1 MRVFLI
7 VMAGVALMSNYS
19 IANQTK
25 EIRTYFSVSEPIDPA
40 RVLTMEDTEM
50 SYALATTL
58 VDWDDSKQI
67 LSHLASRW
75 SVTSKALQFTLSD
88 NARWSDGNMI
98 TSEQVKQ
105 SLDRAKRV
113 YGHDLASFF
122 DSITAIKCPDSK
134 TVLLELSIENSAPAV
149 LKKLTEPMYGIV
161 RVHDHDKIDLSTT
174 SGPYYLSSHTD
185 HETVMKQNIHWVH
198 MDPGMA
204 AQIILRPN
212 SSGVNAQ
219 AILLSDTWPNL
230 VATHSLMGES
240 LLSNLKH
247 RGFVFW
253 ERNLDRTFLLT
264 SSNGRLNEADL
275 FQLFRFLQKNLDRS
289 EISQGL
295 TGYTLAQ
302 QLFPR
307 GSAMYA
313 ENLKCPDLP
322 SELPASLKGKRLNVL
337 ISPERVA
344 PEIRDGFARAITK
357 ATGVNPQFTQV
368 SLNQLSSAIKAG
380 HHDFYLGSVG
390 VADPNYE
397 GALSFFFETTPP
409 IIASGSGDQDL
420 AQRTAQIRK
429 EKSEG
434 NRLQAA
440 RDMLRDAVCYGH
452 FVPLFQYSTTV
463 IARPELDLSKIPS
476 TDESVSFSKVRFR

>member
-1 MRVFLI
+1 MRFLLLI
-7 VMAGVALMSNYS
+7 LVGVALMSNFS
-19 IANQTK
+19 VADQSK

-67 LSHLASRW
+67 ISRLAARWTVSEKTLEFRLSD
-75 SVTSKALQFTLSD
+75 KAL
-88 NARWSDGNMI
+88 WSDGQPI

-105 SLDRAKRV
+105 SLERARRK
-113 YGHDLASFF
+113 YGTDLKSFF
-122 DSITAIKCPDSK
+122 DSVTAIKTPDAK
-134 TVLLELSIENSAPAV
+134 TLVLELSVANSAPAV

-161 RVHDHDKIDLSTT
+161 RVVNHEQADLTTT
-174 SGPYYLSSHTD
+174 SGPYYLSTHTAQ
-185 HETVMKQNIHWVH
+185 ETVLKRNSHWVH
-198 MDPGMA
+198 FDSGMA
-204 AQIILRPN
+204 ERIILRK
-212 SSGVNAQ
+212 SATGVNAQ
-219 AILLSDTWPNL
+219 SLLISDSWPNL

-240 LLSNLKH
+240 LLASLKQ
-247 RGFVFW
+247 RGLIFW

-264 SSNGRLNEADL
+264 SMNGRLKEEEL
-275 FQLFRFLQKNLDRS
+275 FQLFRFLQKNIDRS
-289 EISQGL
+289 EISRGL
-295 TGYTLAQ
+295 TGHTPAD

-307 GSAMYA
+307 GSSMYV
-313 ENLKCPDLP
+313 ENLKCTDFSSEIP
-322 SELPASLKGKRLNVL
+322 SSLRGKKLNVL

-344 PEIRDGFARAITK
+344 PEIRDNFARAVKK
-357 ATGVNPQFTQV
+357 ATGIEPEFTEV
-368 SLNQLSSAIKAG
+368 PLNQLSSAVKAR

-409 IIASGSGDQDL
+409 IIASGTGEQNL
-420 AQRTAQIRK
+420 AQRTIQVRK
-429 EKSEG
+429 EKDEFKRIASA
-434 NRLQAA
+434 RSMLQ
-440 RDMLRDAVCYGH
+440 DAVCYGH